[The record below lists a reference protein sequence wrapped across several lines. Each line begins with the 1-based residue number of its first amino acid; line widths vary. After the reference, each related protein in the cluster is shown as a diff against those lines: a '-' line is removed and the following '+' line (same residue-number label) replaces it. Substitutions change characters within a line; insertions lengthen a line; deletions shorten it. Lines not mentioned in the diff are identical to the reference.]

1 MIEIRY
7 KGGKKQILKHMKERG
22 VKMKKAQKP
31 RKNKK
36 TGAVVVILL
45 GLLCAVSTVR
55 SCGTKRAAIQEK
67 VDDVVYVG
75 QGSYDPANDGK
86 IVIVCGELKVL
97 EPAYDDEL
105 GLTIH
110 APRAMRSAKKLK
122 LKEWNGS
129 MTESNMEWNS
139 DIGGMG
145 IFQGKADVGAYHLSE
160 EFIEQLMLGRE
171 YEFDEETLEKAGL
184 TILTDRKHRGEK
196 FIGTQRMGRE
206 VFEEG
211 DRRYQYSVPHQSDG
225 DMVTVIGIQEQG
237 TLTYVKGATPNM
249 LSGELDK
256 KTALKK
262 SGMSSGGV
270 SIFRVVLT
278 ILLLSTGIRMLLKKR
293 DQKEDGSGL

>member
-1 MIEIRY
+1 MIW
-7 KGGKKQILKHMKERG
+7 KERG
-22 VKMKKAQKP
+22 VKMKKTQKP
-31 RKNKK
+31 RKNRK
-36 TGAVVVILL
+36 TGAVIVILL

-55 SCGTKRAAIQEK
+55 SCGTKRVAIQGK

-105 GLTIH
+105 GLTIY

-129 MTESNMEWNS
+129 MTESNMEWNP
-139 DIGGMG
+139 DLGVGGMET
-145 IFQGKADVGAYHLSE
+145 FQGAADVGAYHLSE
-160 EFIEQLMLGRE
+160 EFIEQLMTGRE
-171 YEFDEETLEKAGL
+171 YEFDEETLSEAGL
-184 TILTDRKHRGEK
+184 AILTDRKYSGEK
-196 FIGTQRMGRE
+196 FIGTQRMGRG

-211 DRRYQYSVPHQSDG
+211 DRRYYYSVPFQSDG

-278 ILLLSTGIRMLLKKR
+278 ILLLSTGIRMLLKNR

>member
-1 MIEIRY
+1 M
-7 KGGKKQILKHMKERG
+7 
-22 VKMKKAQKP
+22 KMKKTQKP
-31 RKNKK
+31 GKNKK
-36 TGAVVVILL
+36 TGAVIVILL
-45 GLLCAVSTVR
+45 GLLCAVSTVK
-55 SCGTKRAAIQEK
+55 SYGTKRAAIQGK

-86 IVIVCGELKVL
+86 TVIVCGELKVL

-105 GLTIH
+105 GLTIY
-110 APRAMRSAKKLK
+110 APRAMRSAKKMK
-122 LKEWNGS
+122 LKEWNGPV
-129 MTESNMEWNS
+129 TEENMKWDS
-139 DIGGMG
+139 DLDGLG
-145 IFQGKADVGAYHLSE
+145 IFLGKADVGIYHLSD
-160 EFIEQLMLGRE
+160 EFLDNLMLGRE
-171 YEFDEETLEKAGL
+171 YEFDEETLEEAGL

-211 DRRYQYSVPHQSDG
+211 DRRYQYSVPYQSDG

-256 KTALKK
+256 KTALQK

-278 ILLLSTGIRMLLKKR
+278 VLLLSTGIRMLLKKR

>member
-1 MIEIRY
+1 
-7 KGGKKQILKHMKERG
+7 
-22 VKMKKAQKP
+22 MKKTQKP

-36 TGAVVVILL
+36 SGAVIVILL
-45 GLLCAVSTVR
+45 GLLCAVSTVK
-55 SCGTKRAAIQEK
+55 SCGTKRAAIQGK

-75 QGSYDPANDGK
+75 QGSYNPANDGK

-105 GLTIH
+105 GLTLY
-110 APRAMRSAKKLK
+110 APRAMRSAKKMK
-122 LKEWNGS
+122 LKKWNLPA
-129 MTESNMEWNS
+129 TKENMEWNS
-139 DIGGMG
+139 DLGVGGME

-171 YEFDEETLEKAGL
+171 YEFDEGTLSEAGL
-184 TILTDRKHRGEK
+184 AILTDRKYSGEK
-196 FIGTQRMGRE
+196 FIGTQRMGRG

-211 DRRYQYSVPHQSDG
+211 DRRYYYSVPDQSDG
-225 DMVTVIGIQEQG
+225 DMVTVIGIQDQG

-270 SIFRVVLT
+270 SIFRVVLA

-293 DQKEDGSGL
+293 AQKENGSGL

>member
-1 MIEIRY
+1 
-7 KGGKKQILKHMKERG
+7 
-22 VKMKKAQKP
+22 MKKTQKP

-36 TGAVVVILL
+36 TGAVIVILL
-45 GLLCAVSTVR
+45 GLLCAVSTVK
-55 SCGTKRAAIQEK
+55 SCGTKRAAIQGK

-105 GLTIH
+105 GLTLY
-110 APRAMRSAKKLK
+110 APRAMRSAKKMK
-122 LKEWNGS
+122 LKKWNLPA
-129 MTESNMEWNS
+129 TEENMEWNS
-139 DIGGMG
+139 DLGVGALEVFLG
-145 IFQGKADVGAYHLSE
+145 EADVGTYHLSD
-160 EFIEQLMLGRE
+160 EFLDNLMLGRE
-171 YEFDEETLEKAGL
+171 YEFDEETLEEAGL
-184 TILTDRKHRGEK
+184 TILTDRKYRGEK
-196 FIGTQRMGRE
+196 FIGTQRMGRG

-211 DRRYQYSVPHQSDG
+211 DRRYQYSVPDQSDG
-225 DMVTVIGIQEQG
+225 DMVTVIGIQDQG

-293 DQKEDGSGL
+293 AQKENGSGL

>member
-1 MIEIRY
+1 MIW
-7 KGGKKQILKHMKERG
+7 KERG
-22 VKMKKAQKP
+22 VKMKKTQKP
-31 RKNKK
+31 RKNRK
-36 TGAVVVILL
+36 TGAVIVILL

-55 SCGTKRAAIQEK
+55 SCGTKRAAIQGK

-86 IVIVCGELKVL
+86 VVIVCGELKVL

-105 GLTIH
+105 GLTIY

-139 DIGGMG
+139 DLGVGGMET
-145 IFQGKADVGAYHLSE
+145 FQGAADVGAYHLSE
-160 EFIEQLMLGRE
+160 EFIEQLMTGRE
-171 YEFDEETLEKAGL
+171 YEFDEETLSEAGL
-184 TILTDRKHRGEK
+184 AILTDRKYSGEK
-196 FIGTQRMGRE
+196 FIGTQRMGRG

-211 DRRYQYSVPHQSDG
+211 DRRYYYSVPFQSDG

-293 DQKEDGSGL
+293 D

>member
-1 MIEIRY
+1 
-7 KGGKKQILKHMKERG
+7 
-22 VKMKKAQKP
+22 MKKTQKP
-31 RKNKK
+31 GKNKK
-36 TGAVVVILL
+36 TSAIIVILL
-45 GLLCAVSTVR
+45 GLLCAVSAMK
-55 SCGTKRAAIQEK
+55 SCGTKRAAMQEK

-86 IVIVCGELKVL
+86 TVIVCGELKVL

-110 APRAMRSAKKLK
+110 APRAMRSAQKLK
-122 LKEWNGS
+122 KKEWNGS
-129 MTESNMEWNS
+129 MTESNREWNS
-139 DIGGMG
+139 DMGGMG

-171 YEFDEETLEKAGL
+171 YEFDEETLSEAGL
-184 TILTDRKHRGEK
+184 AILTDRKYRGEK

-211 DRRYQYSVPHQSDG
+211 DRRYQYAVPFQSDG

-256 KTALKK
+256 KTALKQ

-270 SIFRVVLT
+270 SIFWVVLT
-278 ILLLSTGIRMLLKKR
+278 VLLLSTGMRMLLKKR
-293 DQKEDGSGL
+293 DPKEDGSDL

>member
-1 MIEIRY
+1 MIW
-7 KGGKKQILKHMKERG
+7 KERG
-22 VKMKKAQKP
+22 VKMKKTQKP
-31 RKNKK
+31 RKNRK
-36 TGAVVVILL
+36 TGAVIVILL

-55 SCGTKRAAIQEK
+55 SCGTKRAVIQGK

-86 IVIVCGELKVL
+86 TVIVCGELKVL

-105 GLTIH
+105 GLTIY

-122 LKEWNGS
+122 KKEWNGS
-129 MTESNMEWNS
+129 MTESNREWNS
-139 DIGGMG
+139 DMGGMG

-160 EFIEQLMLGRE
+160 EFIEQLMLARQ
-171 YEFDEETLEKAGL
+171 YEFDEETLSEAGL
-184 TILTDRKHRGEK
+184 AILTDRKYSGEK
-196 FIGTQRMGRE
+196 FIGTQRMGRG

-211 DRRYQYSVPHQSDG
+211 DRRYYYSVPFQSDG

-237 TLTYVKGATPNM
+237 TLTYEKGATPNM

-278 ILLLSTGIRMLLKKR
+278 VLLLSTGIRMLLKKR
-293 DQKEDGSGL
+293 DQKEDESGL

>member
-1 MIEIRY
+1 
-7 KGGKKQILKHMKERG
+7 
-22 VKMKKAQKP
+22 MKKTQKP
-31 RKNKK
+31 GKNKK
-36 TGAVVVILL
+36 TGAVIVVLL
-45 GLLCAVSTVR
+45 GLLCAVSTVK
-55 SCGTKRAAIQEK
+55 SYGTKRAAIQGK

-75 QGSYDPANDGK
+75 QGSYNPANDGK
-86 IVIVCGELKVL
+86 TVIVCGELKIL
-97 EPAYDDEL
+97 KPAYDDEL
-105 GLTIH
+105 GLTIY
-110 APRAMRSAKKLK
+110 APRAMRSAKKMK
-122 LKEWNGS
+122 LKKWNLPA
-129 MTESNMEWNS
+129 TEENMEWNS
-139 DIGGMG
+139 DLGGLG
-145 IFQGKADVGAYHLSE
+145 IFLGEADVGTYHLSD
-160 EFIEQLMLGRE
+160 EFLDNLMLGRE

-237 TLTYVKGATPNM
+237 ALTYVKGATPNM

-278 ILLLSTGIRMLLKKR
+278 VLLLSTGIRMLLKKR
-293 DQKEDGSGL
+293 DQKEGESGL

>member
-1 MIEIRY
+1 MYDLER
-7 KGGKKQILKHMKERG
+7 KGE
-22 VKMKKAQKP
+22 KMKKTQKP

-36 TGAVVVILL
+36 IGAVIVILL
-45 GLLCAVSTVR
+45 GLLCAVSTVN
-55 SCGTKRAAIQEK
+55 SCGTKRAAMQGK

-97 EPAYDDEL
+97 KPAYDDEL
-105 GLTIH
+105 GLTIY
-110 APRAMRSAKKLK
+110 APRVMRSAKKMK
-122 LKEWNGS
+122 LKKWNLPA
-129 MTESNMEWNS
+129 TEENMEWNS
-139 DIGGMG
+139 DLGVGALE
-145 IFQGKADVGAYHLSE
+145 IFLGEADVGTYHLSD
-160 EFIEQLMLGRE
+160 EFLDNLMVGKE
-171 YEFDEETLEKAGL
+171 YEFDDETLEEVGL
-184 TILTDRKHRGEK
+184 TILTDRKYRGEK
-196 FIGTQRMGRE
+196 FIGTQRMGRG

-211 DRRYQYSVPHQSDG
+211 DRRYQYSVPDQSDG

-293 DQKEDGSGL
+293 AQKEDGSGL

>member
-1 MIEIRY
+1 
-7 KGGKKQILKHMKERG
+7 
-22 VKMKKAQKP
+22 MKKTQKP
-31 RKNKK
+31 RKNRK
-36 TGAVVVILL
+36 TGAVIVILL

-55 SCGTKRAAIQEK
+55 SCGTKRAAIQGK

-86 IVIVCGELKVL
+86 TVIVCGELKVL
-97 EPAYDDEL
+97 KPAYDDEL
-105 GLTIH
+105 GLTIY
-110 APRAMRSAKKLK
+110 APRAMRSAKKMK
-122 LKEWNGS
+122 LKKWNLPA
-129 MTESNMEWNS
+129 TEENMEWNS
-139 DIGGMG
+139 DLGGLG
-145 IFQGKADVGAYHLSE
+145 TFLGEADVGTYHLSD
-160 EFIEQLMLGRE
+160 EFLDNLMLGRE

-184 TILTDRKHRGEK
+184 TILTDRKYRGEK

-237 TLTYVKGATPNM
+237 ALTYVKGATPNM

>member
-1 MIEIRY
+1 MIW
-7 KGGKKQILKHMKERG
+7 KERG
-22 VKMKKAQKP
+22 VKMKKNQKP
-31 RKNKK
+31 RKNRK
-36 TGAVVVILL
+36 TGAVIVILL

-55 SCGTKRAAIQEK
+55 SCGTKRAAIQGK

-97 EPAYDDEL
+97 KPAYDDEL
-105 GLTIH
+105 GLTIY
-110 APRAMRSAKKLK
+110 APRAMRSAKKMK
-122 LKEWNGS
+122 LKKWNLPA
-129 MTESNMEWNS
+129 TEENMEWNS
-139 DIGGMG
+139 DLGGLG
-145 IFQGKADVGAYHLSE
+145 TFLGEADVGTYHLSD
-160 EFIEQLMLGRE
+160 EFLDNLMLGRE

-184 TILTDRKHRGEK
+184 TILTDRKYRGEK

-237 TLTYVKGATPNM
+237 TLTYEKGATPNM

-278 ILLLSTGIRMLLKKR
+278 ILLMSTGIRMLLKKR

>member
-1 MIEIRY
+1 
-7 KGGKKQILKHMKERG
+7 
-22 VKMKKAQKP
+22 MKKTQKP

-36 TGAVVVILL
+36 TGAVIVILL
-45 GLLCAVSTVR
+45 GLLCAVSTVK
-55 SCGTKRAAIQEK
+55 SCGTKRAAMQGK

-105 GLTIH
+105 DLTIY
-110 APRAMRSAKKLK
+110 APRAMRSAKKMK
-122 LKEWNGS
+122 LKKWNLPA
-129 MTESNMEWNS
+129 TEENMEWNS
-139 DIGGMG
+139 DLGVGALE
-145 IFQGKADVGAYHLSE
+145 IFLGEADVGNYHLSD
-160 EFIEQLMLGRE
+160 EFLDNLMLGRE
-171 YEFDEETLEKAGL
+171 YEFDEETLEEAGL
-184 TILTDRKHRGEK
+184 TILTDRKYSGEK
-196 FIGTQRMGRE
+196 FIGTQRMGRG

-211 DRRYQYSVPHQSDG
+211 DRRYYYSVPDQSDG
-225 DMVTVIGIQEQG
+225 DMVTVIGIQDQG

-293 DQKEDGSGL
+293 AQKENGSGL

>member
-1 MIEIRY
+1 MIW
-7 KGGKKQILKHMKERG
+7 KERG
-22 VKMKKAQKP
+22 VKMKKTQKP
-31 RKNKK
+31 RKNRK
-36 TGAVVVILL
+36 TGAVIVILL

-55 SCGTKRAAIQEK
+55 SCGTKRAAIQGK

-97 EPAYDDEL
+97 KPAYDDEL
-105 GLTIH
+105 GLTIY
-110 APRAMRSAKKLK
+110 APRAMRSAKKMK
-122 LKEWNGS
+122 LKKWNLPA
-129 MTESNMEWNS
+129 TEENMEWNS
-139 DIGGMG
+139 DLGGLG
-145 IFQGKADVGAYHLSE
+145 TFLGEADVGTYHLSD
-160 EFIEQLMLGRE
+160 EFLDNLMLGRE

-184 TILTDRKHRGEK
+184 TILTDRKYRGEK

>member
-1 MIEIRY
+1 MIW
-7 KGGKKQILKHMKERG
+7 KERG
-22 VKMKKAQKP
+22 VKMKKTQKP
-31 RKNKK
+31 RKNRK
-36 TGAVVVILL
+36 TGAVIVILL

-55 SCGTKRAAIQEK
+55 SCGTKCVAIQGK

-105 GLTIH
+105 GLTIY
-110 APRAMRSAKKLK
+110 APRAMRSAKKMK
-122 LKEWNGS
+122 LKKWNLPA
-129 MTESNMEWNS
+129 TEENMEWNS
-139 DIGGMG
+139 DLGVGGME
-145 IFQGKADVGAYHLSE
+145 IFQGAADVGDYHLSE

-171 YEFDEETLEKAGL
+171 YEFDEETLSEAGL
-184 TILTDRKHRGEK
+184 AILTDRKYRGEK

-206 VFEEG
+206 IFEEG
-211 DRRYQYSVPHQSDG
+211 DRRYQYSVPYQSDG

-249 LSGELDK
+249 LSGALDK

>member
-1 MIEIRY
+1 
-7 KGGKKQILKHMKERG
+7 
-22 VKMKKAQKP
+22 MKKTQKP

-36 TGAVVVILL
+36 SGAVIVILL
-45 GLLCAVSTVR
+45 GLLCAVSTVK
-55 SCGTKRAAIQEK
+55 SCGTKRAAIQGK
-67 VDDVVYVG
+67 VDNVVYVG
-75 QGSYDPANDGK
+75 QGSDPANDGK

-105 GLTIH
+105 GLTLY
-110 APRAMRSAKKLK
+110 APRAMRSAKKMK
-122 LKEWNGS
+122 LKKWNLPA
-129 MTESNMEWNS
+129 TKENMEWNS
-139 DIGGMG
+139 DLGVGALE
-145 IFQGKADVGAYHLSE
+145 IFLGEADVGNYHLSD
-160 EFIEQLMLGRE
+160 EFLDNLMLGRE
-171 YEFDEETLEKAGL
+171 YEFDEETLEEAGL
-184 TILTDRKHRGEK
+184 TILTDRKYRGEK
-196 FIGTQRMGRE
+196 FIGTQRMGRG

-211 DRRYQYSVPHQSDG
+211 DRRYQYSVPDQSDG
-225 DMVTVIGIQEQG
+225 DMVTVIGIQDQG

-293 DQKEDGSGL
+293 AQKENGSGL

>member
-1 MIEIRY
+1 
-7 KGGKKQILKHMKERG
+7 
-22 VKMKKAQKP
+22 MKKNQKP
-31 RKNKK
+31 GKNKK
-36 TGAVVVILL
+36 TSAIIVILL
-45 GLLCAVSTVR
+45 GLLCAVFAVK
-55 SCGTKRAAIQEK
+55 SCGTKRAAMQEK

-86 IVIVCGELKVL
+86 TVIVCGELKVL

-110 APRAMRSAKKLK
+110 APRAMRSATKLK
-122 LKEWNGS
+122 LKEWNGA
-129 MTESNMEWNS
+129 MTEDNMEWNS
-139 DIGGMG
+139 DMGGMG

-171 YEFDEETLEKAGL
+171 YEFDEETLSEAGL
-184 TILTDRKHRGEK
+184 AILTDRKYRGEK

-211 DRRYQYSVPHQSDG
+211 DRRYQYAVPYQSDG

-256 KTALKK
+256 KTALKQ

-270 SIFRVVLT
+270 SIFWVVLT
-278 ILLLSTGIRMLLKKR
+278 VLLLAAGMRMLLKKR
-293 DQKEDGSGL
+293 DPKEDGSDL

>member
-1 MIEIRY
+1 
-7 KGGKKQILKHMKERG
+7 
-22 VKMKKAQKP
+22 MKKTQKP

-36 TGAVVVILL
+36 SGAVIVILL
-45 GLLCAVSTVR
+45 GLLCAVSTVK
-55 SCGTKRAAIQEK
+55 SCGTKRAAIQGK

-105 GLTIH
+105 GLTLY
-110 APRAMRSAKKLK
+110 APRAMRSAKKMK
-122 LKEWNGS
+122 LKKWNLPA
-129 MTESNMEWNS
+129 TKENMEWNS
-139 DIGGMG
+139 DLGVGGME
-145 IFQGKADVGAYHLSE
+145 IFRGKADVGAYHLSE

-171 YEFDEETLEKAGL
+171 YEFDEGTLSEAGL
-184 TILTDRKHRGEK
+184 AILTDRKYSGEK
-196 FIGTQRMGRE
+196 FIGTQRMGRG

-211 DRRYQYSVPHQSDG
+211 DRRYYYSVPDQSDG
-225 DMVTVIGIQEQG
+225 DMVTVIGIQDQG

-293 DQKEDGSGL
+293 AQKENGSGL

>member
-1 MIEIRY
+1 MIW
-7 KGGKKQILKHMKERG
+7 KERG
-22 VKMKKAQKP
+22 VKMKKTQKP
-31 RKNKK
+31 RKNRK
-36 TGAVVVILL
+36 TGAVIVILL

-55 SCGTKRAAIQEK
+55 SCGTKRAAIQGK

-105 GLTIH
+105 GLTIY
-110 APRAMRSAKKLK
+110 APRAMRSAKKMK
-122 LKEWNGS
+122 LKKWNLPA
-129 MTESNMEWNS
+129 TEENMEWNS
-139 DIGGMG
+139 DLGVGGME
-145 IFQGKADVGAYHLSE
+145 IFQGAADVGDYHLSE

-171 YEFDEETLEKAGL
+171 YEFDEETLSEAGL
-184 TILTDRKHRGEK
+184 TILTDRKYRGEK
-196 FIGTQRMGRE
+196 FIGTQRMGRG

-211 DRRYQYSVPHQSDG
+211 DRRYQYSVPYQNDG

-237 TLTYVKGATPNM
+237 TLTYVKGPTPNM

-256 KTALKK
+256 KTALQK

-278 ILLLSTGIRMLLKKR
+278 VLLLSTGIRMLLKKR

>member
-1 MIEIRY
+1 MYDLER
-7 KGGKKQILKHMKERG
+7 KGE
-22 VKMKKAQKP
+22 KMKKTQKP

-36 TGAVVVILL
+36 SGAIIVILL
-45 GLLCAVSTVR
+45 GLLCAVSTVK
-55 SCGTKRAAIQEK
+55 SCGTKRAAIQGK

-75 QGSYDPANDGK
+75 QGSYDSANDGK

-105 GLTIH
+105 GLTLY
-110 APRAMRSAKKLK
+110 APRAMRSAKKMK
-122 LKEWNGS
+122 LKKWNLPA
-129 MTESNMEWNS
+129 TEENMEWNS
-139 DIGGMG
+139 DLGVGTLE
-145 IFQGKADVGAYHLSE
+145 IFLGEADVGNYHLSD
-160 EFIEQLMLGRE
+160 EFLDNLMLGRE
-171 YEFDEETLEKAGL
+171 YEFDEETLEEAGL
-184 TILTDRKHRGEK
+184 TILTDRKYSGEK
-196 FIGTQRMGRE
+196 FIGTQRMGRG

-211 DRRYQYSVPHQSDG
+211 DRRYYYSVPDQSDG
-225 DMVTVIGIQEQG
+225 DMVTVIGIQDQG
-237 TLTYVKGATPNM
+237 TLTYIKGATPNM

-293 DQKEDGSGL
+293 AQKENGSGL

>member
-1 MIEIRY
+1 MYDLER
-7 KGGKKQILKHMKERG
+7 KGE
-22 VKMKKAQKP
+22 KMKKTQKP

-36 TGAVVVILL
+36 TGAVIVILL
-45 GLLCAVSTVR
+45 GLLCAVSTVK
-55 SCGTKRAAIQEK
+55 SCGTKRAAMQGK

-86 IVIVCGELKVL
+86 IVIVCGKLKVL

-105 GLTIH
+105 GLTIY
-110 APRAMRSAKKLK
+110 APRAMRSAKKMK
-122 LKEWNGS
+122 LKKWNLPA
-129 MTESNMEWNS
+129 TEENMEWNS
-139 DIGGMG
+139 DLGVGALE
-145 IFQGKADVGAYHLSE
+145 IFLGEADVGNYHLSD
-160 EFIEQLMLGRE
+160 EFLDNLMLGRE
-171 YEFDEETLEKAGL
+171 YEFDEETLEEAGL
-184 TILTDRKHRGEK
+184 TILTDRKYRGEK
-196 FIGTQRMGRE
+196 FIGTQRMGRG

-211 DRRYQYSVPHQSDG
+211 DRRYQYSVPDQSDG
-225 DMVTVIGIQEQG
+225 DMVTVIGIQDQG

-293 DQKEDGSGL
+293 AQKENGSGL

>member
-1 MIEIRY
+1 
-7 KGGKKQILKHMKERG
+7 
-22 VKMKKAQKP
+22 MKKTQKP
-31 RKNKK
+31 GKNKK
-36 TGAVVVILL
+36 TSAIIVILL
-45 GLLCAVSTVR
+45 GLLCAVFAVK
-55 SCGTKRAAIQEK
+55 SCGTKRAAMQEK

-86 IVIVCGELKVL
+86 TVIVCGELKVL

-105 GLTIH
+105 GLTIY
-110 APRAMRSAKKLK
+110 APRAMRSAKKMK
-122 LKEWNGS
+122 LKEWNGP
-129 MTESNMEWNS
+129 MTDENMEWDS
-139 DIGGMG
+139 DLGGLG
-145 IFQGKADVGAYHLSE
+145 IFLGKADVGAYHLSV

-171 YEFDEETLEKAGL
+171 YEFDEETLSEAGL
-184 TILTDRKHRGEK
+184 AILTDRKYRGEK

-211 DRRYQYSVPHQSDG
+211 DRRYQYAVPYQSDG

-256 KTALKK
+256 KTALKQ

-270 SIFRVVLT
+270 SIFWVVLT
-278 ILLLSTGIRMLLKKR
+278 VLLLSTGMRMLLKKR
-293 DQKEDGSGL
+293 DPKEDGSDL

>member
-1 MIEIRY
+1 MIW
-7 KGGKKQILKHMKERG
+7 KERG
-22 VKMKKAQKP
+22 VKMKKTQKP
-31 RKNKK
+31 RKNRK
-36 TGAVVVILL
+36 TGAVIVILL

-55 SCGTKRAAIQEK
+55 SCGTKRVAIQGK

-86 IVIVCGELKVL
+86 SVIVCGELKVL

-105 GLTIH
+105 GLTIY
-110 APRAMRSAKKLK
+110 APRAMRSAKKMK
-122 LKEWNGS
+122 LKKWNLPA
-129 MTESNMEWNS
+129 TEENMEWNS
-139 DIGGMG
+139 DLGVGGME
-145 IFQGKADVGAYHLSE
+145 IFQGAADVGDYHLSE

-171 YEFDEETLEKAGL
+171 YEFDEETLSEAGL
-184 TILTDRKHRGEK
+184 AILTDRKYRGEK
-196 FIGTQRMGRE
+196 FIETQRMGRE
-206 VFEEG
+206 IYEED
-211 DRRYQYSVPHQSDG
+211 DRRYQYSIPYQSDG

>member
-1 MIEIRY
+1 
-7 KGGKKQILKHMKERG
+7 
-22 VKMKKAQKP
+22 MKKTQKP
-31 RKNKK
+31 GKNKK
-36 TGAVVVILL
+36 TGAVIVILL
-45 GLLCAVSTVR
+45 GLLCAVSTVK
-55 SCGTKRAAIQEK
+55 SCGTNRAAKQEK
-67 VDDVVYVG
+67 VDDIVYVG

-139 DIGGMG
+139 DMGGMG
-145 IFQGKADVGAYHLSE
+145 IFQGKADVGTYHLSD
-160 EFIEQLMLGRE
+160 EFLDNLMLGRE

-196 FIGTQRMGRE
+196 FIGTQRMGRG

-211 DRRYQYSVPHQSDG
+211 DRRYYYSVPFQSDG
-225 DMVTVIGIQEQG
+225 DMVTVIGIQERG

-256 KTALKK
+256 KTALQK

-278 ILLLSTGIRMLLKKR
+278 VLLLSTGIRMLLKKR

>member
-1 MIEIRY
+1 MYDLER
-7 KGGKKQILKHMKERG
+7 KGE
-22 VKMKKAQKP
+22 KMKKTQKP

-36 TGAVVVILL
+36 SGAVIVILL
-45 GLLCAVSTVR
+45 GLLCAVSTVK
-55 SCGTKRAAIQEK
+55 SCGTKRAAIQGK
-67 VDDVVYVG
+67 VDNVVYVG

-105 GLTIH
+105 GLTLY
-110 APRAMRSAKKLK
+110 APRAMRSAKKMK
-122 LKEWNGS
+122 LKKWNLPA
-129 MTESNMEWNS
+129 TKENMEWNS
-139 DIGGMG
+139 DLGVGALE
-145 IFQGKADVGAYHLSE
+145 IFLGEADVGNYHLSD
-160 EFIEQLMLGRE
+160 EFLDNLMLGRE
-171 YEFDEETLEKAGL
+171 YEFDEETLEEAGL
-184 TILTDRKHRGEK
+184 TILTDRKYRGEK
-196 FIGTQRMGRE
+196 FIGTQRMGRG

-211 DRRYQYSVPHQSDG
+211 DRRYQYSVPDQSDG
-225 DMVTVIGIQEQG
+225 DMVTVIGIQDQG

-293 DQKEDGSGL
+293 AQKENGSGL

>member
-1 MIEIRY
+1 
-7 KGGKKQILKHMKERG
+7 
-22 VKMKKAQKP
+22 MKKTQKP
-31 RKNKK
+31 GKNKK
-36 TGAVVVILL
+36 TGAVIVVLL
-45 GLLCAVSTVR
+45 GLLCAVSTVK
-55 SCGTKRAAIQEK
+55 SYGTKRAAIQGK

-75 QGSYDPANDGK
+75 QGSYNPANDGK
-86 IVIVCGELKVL
+86 TVIVCGELKVL
-97 EPAYDDEL
+97 KPAYDDEL
-105 GLTIH
+105 GLTIY
-110 APRAMRSAKKLK
+110 APRAMRSAKKMK
-122 LKEWNGS
+122 LKKWNLPA
-129 MTESNMEWNS
+129 TEENMEWNS
-139 DIGGMG
+139 DLGGLG
-145 IFQGKADVGAYHLSE
+145 IFLGEADVGTYHLSD
-160 EFIEQLMLGRE
+160 EFLDNLMLGKE

-237 TLTYVKGATPNM
+237 ALTYVKGATPNM

-278 ILLLSTGIRMLLKKR
+278 VLLLSTGIRMLLKKR
-293 DQKEDGSGL
+293 DQKEGESGL

>member
-1 MIEIRY
+1 MIW
-7 KGGKKQILKHMKERG
+7 KERG
-22 VKMKKAQKP
+22 VKMKKTQKP
-31 RKNKK
+31 RKNRK
-36 TGAVVVILL
+36 TGAVIVILL

-55 SCGTKRAAIQEK
+55 SCGTKRAAIQGK

-97 EPAYDDEL
+97 KPAYDDEL
-105 GLTIH
+105 GLTIY
-110 APRAMRSAKKLK
+110 APRAMRSAKKMK
-122 LKEWNGS
+122 LKKWNLPA
-129 MTESNMEWNS
+129 TEENMEWNS
-139 DIGGMG
+139 DLGGLG
-145 IFQGKADVGAYHLSE
+145 TFLGEADVGTYHLSD
-160 EFIEQLMLGRE
+160 EFLDNLMLGRE

-184 TILTDRKHRGEK
+184 TILTDRKYRGEK

-211 DRRYQYSVPHQSDG
+211 DRCYQYSVPHQSDG

-237 TLTYVKGATPNM
+237 ALTYVKGATPNM

-278 ILLLSTGIRMLLKKR
+278 ILLMSTGIRMLLKKR

>member
-1 MIEIRY
+1 MIW
-7 KGGKKQILKHMKERG
+7 KERG

-31 RKNKK
+31 GKNKK
-36 TGAVVVILL
+36 TGAVIVILL

-105 GLTIH
+105 GLTIQ
-110 APRAMRSAKKLK
+110 APRAMRSAKKMELK
-122 LKEWNGS
+122 KWNLPA
-129 MTESNMEWNS
+129 TEENMEWNS
-139 DIGGMG
+139 DLGVGALEVFLG
-145 IFQGKADVGAYHLSE
+145 EADVGTYHLSD
-160 EFIEQLMLGRE
+160 EFLDNLMVGKE
-171 YEFDEETLEKAGL
+171 YEFDDETLEEVGL
-184 TILTDRKHRGEK
+184 TILTDRKYRGEK
-196 FIGTQRMGRE
+196 FIGTQRMGRG

-211 DRRYQYSVPHQSDG
+211 ARRYQYSVPDQSDG

-293 DQKEDGSGL
+293 AQKEDGSGL

>member
-1 MIEIRY
+1 
-7 KGGKKQILKHMKERG
+7 
-22 VKMKKAQKP
+22 MKKTQKP
-31 RKNKK
+31 GKNKK
-36 TGAVVVILL
+36 TGAVIVVLL
-45 GLLCAVSTVR
+45 GLLCAVSTVK
-55 SCGTKRAAIQEK
+55 SYGTKRAAIQGK

-97 EPAYDDEL
+97 KPAYDDEL
-105 GLTIH
+105 GLTIY
-110 APRAMRSAKKLK
+110 APRAMRSAKKMK
-122 LKEWNGS
+122 LKKWNLPA
-129 MTESNMEWNS
+129 TEENMEWNS
-139 DIGGMG
+139 DLGGLG
-145 IFQGKADVGAYHLSE
+145 IFLGEADVGTYHLSD
-160 EFIEQLMLGRE
+160 EFLDNLMLGRE

-237 TLTYVKGATPNM
+237 ALTYVKGATPNM

-278 ILLLSTGIRMLLKKR
+278 VLLLLTGIRMLLKKR

>member
-1 MIEIRY
+1 MYDLER
-7 KGGKKQILKHMKERG
+7 KGE
-22 VKMKKAQKP
+22 KMKKTQKS

-36 TGAVVVILL
+36 TGAVIVILL
-45 GLLCAVSTVR
+45 GLLCAVSTVK
-55 SCGTKRAAIQEK
+55 SCGTKRAAMQGK

-97 EPAYDDEL
+97 KPAYDDEL
-105 GLTIH
+105 GLTIY
-110 APRAMRSAKKLK
+110 APRAMRSAKKMK
-122 LKEWNGS
+122 LKKWNLPA
-129 MTESNMEWNS
+129 TEENMEWNS
-139 DIGGMG
+139 DLGVGALE
-145 IFQGKADVGAYHLSE
+145 IFLGEADVGTYHLSE

-171 YEFDEETLEKAGL
+171 YEFDEETLSEAGL
-184 TILTDRKHRGEK
+184 AILTDRKYSGEK
-196 FIGTQRMGRE
+196 FIGTQRMGRG

-211 DRRYQYSVPHQSDG
+211 DRRYQYSVPDQSDG
-225 DMVTVIGIQEQG
+225 DMVTVIGIQDQG

-293 DQKEDGSGL
+293 AQKEDGSGL

>member
-1 MIEIRY
+1 M
-7 KGGKKQILKHMKERG
+7 LWKERG
-22 VKMKKAQKP
+22 VKMKKTQKP

-36 TGAVVVILL
+36 TGAVIVILL
-45 GLLCAVSTVR
+45 GLLCAVSTVK
-55 SCGTKRAAIQEK
+55 SCGTKRAAIQGK

-97 EPAYDDEL
+97 KPAYDDEL
-105 GLTIH
+105 GLTIY
-110 APRAMRSAKKLK
+110 APRVMRSAKKMK
-122 LKEWNGS
+122 LKKWNLPE
-129 MTESNMEWNS
+129 TEENMEWNS
-139 DIGGMG
+139 DLGVGALE
-145 IFQGKADVGAYHLSE
+145 IFLGEADVGAYHLSE

-171 YEFDEETLEKAGL
+171 YEFDEETLEEAGL
-184 TILTDRKHRGEK
+184 TILTDRKYRGEK
-196 FIGTQRMGRE
+196 FIGTQRMGRG

-211 DRRYQYSVPHQSDG
+211 DRRYQYSVPDQSDG
-225 DMVTVIGIQEQG
+225 DMVTVIGIQDQG
-237 TLTYVKGATPNM
+237 TLTYVKGATSNM

-293 DQKEDGSGL
+293 AQKENGSGL

>member
-1 MIEIRY
+1 
-7 KGGKKQILKHMKERG
+7 
-22 VKMKKAQKP
+22 MKK
-31 RKNKK
+31 NSK
-36 TGAVVVILL
+36 TGAVILIAL
-45 GLLCAVSTVR
+45 GLLCAVSTVK

-86 IVIVCGELKVL
+86 VVIVCGELKVL
-97 EPAYDDEL
+97 EQAYDDEL
-105 GLTIH
+105 GLTIDT
-110 APRAMRSAKKLK
+110 PRAMRSAKKMK
-122 LKEWNGS
+122 LKKWNLPA
-129 MTESNMEWNS
+129 TEENMEWNS
-139 DIGGMG
+139 DLGVGGME

-160 EFIEQLMLGRE
+160 EFIDNLMLGKE
-171 YEFDEETLEKAGL
+171 YEFDEEMLSEAGL
-184 TILTDRKHRGEK
+184 AILTDRKYRGEK
-196 FIGTQRMGRE
+196 FIGTQRMGRG

-211 DRRYQYSVPHQSDG
+211 DRRYQYSVPQQSDG